1 MEVKELKALV
11 PGLLQKGHPEKIK
24 IFGWYLHVYQNKET
38 FHPADIKDVY
48 DELHDNAPSS
58 FSGYF
63 KNLVSQK
70 CILKNTKG
78 YRLTGAT
85 RDEINAAYA
94 PTGNKVQMSS
104 LLKNLPNLIP
114 NLAERTYLNE
124 TLICYENGAFRAA
137 IVMTWNLAY
146 HHLCDHILK
155 NRLADFN
162 ARWVIKFAGMHK
174 NGTKTIKVI
183 DDFMDELKE
192 SEVIVIAKDA
202 GVITKNVF
210 NIMEE
215 KLKKRN
221 SAAHASG
228 IVINQLQADAYID
241 DVVNNVVLKLV

>member
-1 MEVKELKALV
+1 MEAKGLKALV

-24 IFGWYLHVYQNKET
+24 IFGWYLHVYRNKET
-38 FHPADIKDVY
+38 FNPADIKAIY
-48 DELHDNAPSS
+48 EELHDNAPSS

-70 CILKNTKG
+70 SVLKNAQG
-78 YRLTGAT
+78 YRLTGAA
-85 RDEINAAYA
+85 RDEMNVAHA
-94 PTGNKVQMSS
+94 PAGNKVQVSS
-104 LLKNLPNLIP
+104 LLENLPNLIP

-124 TLICYENGAFRAA
+124 ALICYENGAFRAA

-155 NRLADFN
+155 NRLDDFN

-192 SEVIVIAKDA
+192 SEVVVIAKDS
-202 GVITKNVF
+202 GIITKNVF

-228 IVINQLQADAYID
+228 VVINQLQADAFID

>member
-1 MEVKELKALV
+1 MEAKELKVLV

-24 IFGWYLHVYQNKET
+24 IFGWYLHVYRNKET
-38 FHPADIKDVY
+38 FHPAEVKSVY
-48 DELHDNAPSS
+48 EELHDNAPSS

-70 CILKNTKG
+70 YMLKNAQG
-78 YRLTGAT
+78 YRLAGAT
-85 RDEINAAYA
+85 RDEMNAAYA
-94 PTGNKVQMSS
+94 PAGNKIQMSS
-104 LLKNLPNLIP
+104 LLKSLPKLIP

-124 TLICYENGAFRAA
+124 ALICYENGAFRAA

-155 NRLADFN
+155 NRLDDFN

-192 SEVIVIAKDA
+192 SEVIAIAKDA
-202 GVITKNVF
+202 GIISKNVF

-228 IVINQLQADAYID
+228 VVINELQADAFID

>member
-1 MEVKELKALV
+1 MEAKELKAVV
-11 PGLLQKGHPEKIK
+11 PGLSQKGHPEKIK
-24 IFGWYLHVYQNKET
+24 IFGWYLHVHCNKEV
-38 FHPADIKDVY
+38 FNPADIKRIY
-48 DELHDNAPSS
+48 NELHENAPLS
-58 FSGYF
+58 FGGYF
-63 KNLVSQK
+63 TNLVSQK
-70 CILKNTKG
+70 CVLKNAQG

-85 RDEINAAYA
+85 RDELNAAYA
-94 PTGNKVQMSS
+94 STGNTVQMSA
-104 LLKNLPNLIP
+104 LLKNLPKLIP

-124 TLICYENGAFRAA
+124 ALICYENGAFRAA
-137 IVMTWNLAY
+137 IVMTWNLSY

-155 NRLADFN
+155 NHLAAFN

-192 SEVIVIAKDA
+192 SEVMVIAKDA
-202 GVITKNVF
+202 GIITKNVF

-221 SAAHASG
+221 AAAHASG
-228 IVINQLQADAYID
+228 VVINQLQADAYID